1 MLALVVTCCF
11 FVAAA
16 LVIVVLV
23 ANGRRGG
30 ARLTGGG
37 GARLTVGGDGSDTSN
52 GDVDGSDLPAL
63 NPSTAFVKTAVG
75 LSCKSGPCRF
85 GLYSITRGNT
95 TITLSDHLAGAVF
108 KVTHAG
114 TEFVNPVAIVGASM
128 QSSVFLDGK
137 HEWNP
142 TEAGSGQL
150 DSFTGKSSS
159 KLLELRGTKT
169 AVYTRTRMAYFNP
182 PGSAT
187 KGIVTA
193 NKTVLSDT
201 IVSKRIE
208 FIDSSTVDYSVSML
222 FESGHYFG
230 LLEIWAVWCP
240 RAASAT
246 MQALSGGT
254 WTDMPERLQL
264 YFFTEYDGLV
274 MGTASGDAAM
284 GVRLLSYPTGAR
296 WQPARFAN
304 PESSGVWRKWSITQ
318 AINATK
324 DQSYSLPRGP
334 WVWRARMF
342 FGTLA
347 EVKARMI
354 KAT

>member
-37 GARLTVGGDGSDTSN
+37 GARLTGGGDGSDTSN

-63 NPSTAFVKTAVG
+63 NPSTAFVKTDVG

-128 QSSVFLDGK
+128 QAAGVFDGK
-137 HEWNP
+137 GEYNP
-142 TEAGSGQL
+142 THAGAGDL
-150 DSFTGKSSS
+150 DSFTGKSTS
-159 KLLELRGTKT
+159 KILEFRGNKT
-169 AVYTRTRMAYFNP
+169 ATYTKVQAAYFNQV
-182 PGSAT
+182 GKVS
-187 KGIVTA
+187 KGIMTA
-193 NKTVLSDT
+193 NRKNLSDT
-201 IVSKRIE
+201 IMSARIE
-208 FIDSSTVDYSVSML
+208 FVDESTVDYTVGIL
-222 FESGHYFG
+222 FEPDHWFFLG
-230 LLEIWAVWCP
+230 EIVCCWTP
-240 RAASAT
+240 RAACAQ
-246 MQALSGGT
+246 MEVLSNSGA
-254 WTDMPERLQL
+254 WQDAPDQLQL
-264 YFFTEYDGLV
+264 YFADKFNGLV
-274 MGTASGDAAM
+274 MGTASGNAAM

-296 WQPARFAN
+296 WETARYGH
-304 PESSGVWRKWSITQ
+304 PESSPVWRKWSITQ
-318 AINATK
+318 RINPQK
-324 DQSYSLPRGP
+324 DESYALPRGP
-334 WVWRARMF
+334 WVWRIRLF
-342 FGTLA
+342 FGTFSG
-347 EVKARMI
+347 VKARMA
-354 KAT
+354 KG